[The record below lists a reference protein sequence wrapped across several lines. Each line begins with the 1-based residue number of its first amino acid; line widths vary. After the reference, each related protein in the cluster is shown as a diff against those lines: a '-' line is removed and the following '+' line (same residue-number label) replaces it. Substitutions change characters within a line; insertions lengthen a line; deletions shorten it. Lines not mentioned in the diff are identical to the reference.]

1 MRAEEGVSRL
11 YLLLSLSVVSTAS
24 TLVHKLTLV
33 NGSCWHTSAIMNT
46 RFFEIKIQIRGL
58 SFDNPPSPVV
68 VEFVSSSKVD
78 DSLNNDNLQV
88 LTVTVNDVEEAP
100 AEVTWQYL
108 LARAGLSESDLA
120 DRAGIG
126 LRIIQDW
133 KKRRK
138 MPRLDSAT
146 AVADA
151 LGATLDEIASC
162 MGLERK
168 G

>member
-1 MRAEEGVSRL
+1 
-11 YLLLSLSVVSTAS
+11 
-24 TLVHKLTLV
+24 
-33 NGSCWHTSAIMNT
+33 MNT

-58 SFDNPPSPVV
+58 SFDNPPPVV
-68 VEFVSSSKVD
+68 VEVVSSSKID
-78 DSLNNDNLQV
+78 DSVNNDNLQV
-88 LTVTVNDVEEAP
+88 LTVTLNDVELPAS

-108 LARAGLSESDLA
+108 LTRAGLTESDLA
-120 DRAGIG
+120 ERAGIG

-151 LGATLDEIASC
+151 LGATLDEIAFC